1 MAETPFPFAVPIGG
15 PGNGGCVESK
25 AHSSIGDVSH
35 ITP

>member
-1 MAETPFPFAVPIGG
+1 VPIGG